1 MKCKNC
7 GHEIQQGDLFCEN
20 CGAKIEPELTRSS
33 KNAQNKQSKGIDV
46 KIIIIAVIAVLVIG
60 GGGFFVYQNFIAND
74 KPEYTA
80 QESEEDRKDSDS
92 KSSKLKV
99 SPDELEIEVG
109 ENQFLDCNQD
119 NVTYKSKDRN
129 IATVSDSGRVKGI
142 KAGETEVTVTYG
154 DQKVTCKVVV
164 KEDATAALQNSEDY
178 VFPNSNTQ
186 LLTEAD
192 LQGKTAEQLRIGRN
206 EIYARHG
213 RKFNDEALQNYFNS
227 KSWYSGTVE
236 ADAFDEGVLNEIEKK
251 NVDFITSHENR

>member
-7 GHEIQQGDLFCEN
+7 GHEIHHGDLFCEN
-20 CGAKIEPELTRSS
+20 CGTKVEPELTRSS
-33 KNAQNKQSKGIDV
+33 KNAQNKQNKGIDV

-74 KPEYTA
+74 KPEYTV
-80 QESEEDRKDSDS
+80 QDSKKDSKDSDS

-119 NVTYKSKDRN
+119 DVTYKSSDRN

-142 KAGETEVTVTYG
+142 KAGETKVTVTYG

-164 KEDATAALQNSEDY
+164 KEKETATLQNSEDY

-236 ADAFDEGVLNEIEKK
+236 ANAFDEGVLNEFEKK
-251 NVDFITSHENR
+251 NADFISSHENR

>member
-7 GHEIQQGDLFCEN
+7 GHEIHQGDLFCEN
-20 CGAKIEPELTRSS
+20 CGTKVEPELTRSS
-33 KNAQNKQSKGIDV
+33 KNAQNKQNKGIDV

-74 KPEYTA
+74 KPEYTV
-80 QESEEDRKDSDS
+80 QDSKKDSKDSDS

-119 NVTYKSKDRN
+119 DVTYKSSDRN

-142 KAGETEVTVTYG
+142 KAGETKVTVTYG
-154 DQKVTCKVVV
+154 EQKVTCKVVV
-164 KEDATAALQNSEDY
+164 KEKETATLQNSEDY

-227 KSWYSGTVE
+227 KSWYSGTIE
-236 ADAFDEGVLNEIEKK
+236 ANAFDEGVLNEFEKK
-251 NVDFITSHENR
+251 NADFISSHENR

>member
-1 MKCKNC
+1 M
-7 GHEIQQGDLFCEN
+7 
-20 CGAKIEPELTRSS
+20 
-33 KNAQNKQSKGIDV
+33 
-46 KIIIIAVIAVLVIG
+46 
-60 GGGFFVYQNFIAND
+60 
-74 KPEYTA
+74 
-80 QESEEDRKDSDS
+80 
-92 KSSKLKV
+92 
-99 SPDELEIEVG
+99 
-109 ENQFLDCNQD
+109 
-119 NVTYKSKDRN
+119 
-129 IATVSDSGRVKGI
+129 
-142 KAGETEVTVTYG
+142 
-154 DQKVTCKVVV
+154 VV

-251 NVDFITSHENR
+251 NADFITSHENR

>member
-7 GHEIQQGDLFCEN
+7 GHEIHQGDLFCEN
-20 CGAKIEPELTRSS
+20 CGTKVEPELTRSS
-33 KNAQNKQSKGIDV
+33 KNAQNKQNKGIDV

-74 KPEYTA
+74 KPEYTV
-80 QESEEDRKDSDS
+80 QDSKKDSKDSDS

-119 NVTYKSKDRN
+119 DVTYKSSDRN

-142 KAGETEVTVTYG
+142 KAGEIKVTVTYG

-164 KEDATAALQNSEDY
+164 KEKETATLQNSEDY

-236 ADAFDEGVLNEIEKK
+236 ANAFDEGVLNEFEKK
-251 NVDFITSHENR
+251 NADFISSHENR

>member
-7 GHEIQQGDLFCEN
+7 GHEIHQGDLFCEN
-20 CGAKIEPELTRSS
+20 CGTKVEPELTRSS
-33 KNAQNKQSKGIDV
+33 KNAQNKQNKGIDV

-74 KPEYTA
+74 KPEYTV
-80 QESEEDRKDSDS
+80 QDSKKDSKDSDS

-119 NVTYKSKDRN
+119 DVTYKSSDRN

-142 KAGETEVTVTYG
+142 KAGETKVTVTYG
-154 DQKVTCKVVV
+154 EQKVTCKVVV
-164 KEDATAALQNSEDY
+164 KEKETATLQNSEDY

-236 ADAFDEGVLNEIEKK
+236 ANAFDEGVLNEFEKK
-251 NVDFITSHENR
+251 NADFISSHENR

>member
-7 GHEIQQGDLFCEN
+7 GHEIHQGDLFCEN
-20 CGAKIEPELTRSS
+20 CGTKVEPELTRSS
-33 KNAQNKQSKGIDV
+33 KNAQNKQNKGIDV

-74 KPEYTA
+74 KPEYTV
-80 QESEEDRKDSDS
+80 QDSKKDSKDSDS

-119 NVTYKSKDRN
+119 DVTYKSSDRN

-142 KAGETEVTVTYG
+142 KAGETKVTVTYG

-164 KEDATAALQNSEDY
+164 KEKETATLQNSEDY

-236 ADAFDEGVLNEIEKK
+236 ANAFDEGVLNEFEKK
-251 NVDFITSHENR
+251 NADFISSHENR

>member
-7 GHEIQQGDLFCEN
+7 GHEIHHGDLFCEN
-20 CGAKIEPELTRSS
+20 CGTKVEPELTRSS
-33 KNAQNKQSKGIDV
+33 KNAQNKQNKGIDV

-74 KPEYTA
+74 KPEYTV
-80 QESEEDRKDSDS
+80 QDSKKDSKDSDS

-119 NVTYKSKDRN
+119 DVTYKSSDRN

-142 KAGETEVTVTYG
+142 KAGETKVTVTYG
-154 DQKVTCKVVV
+154 EQKVTCKVVV
-164 KEDATAALQNSEDY
+164 KEKETATLQNSEDY

-236 ADAFDEGVLNEIEKK
+236 ANAFDEGVLNEFEKK
-251 NVDFITSHENR
+251 NADFISSHENR

>member
-7 GHEIQQGDLFCEN
+7 GCEVHQGDLFCEN
-20 CGAKIEPELTRSS
+20 CGTQVEPELTRSS
-33 KNAQNKQSKGIDV
+33 KNAQNKKNKRINV

-60 GGGFFVYQNFIAND
+60 GGVFFVYQNFIVND
-74 KPEYTA
+74 KPEYTV
-80 QESEEDRKDSDS
+80 QDNEKGSDS

-119 NVTYKSKDRN
+119 DVTYKSSDRN

-142 KAGETEVTVTYG
+142 KAGETKVTITYG
-154 DQKVTCKVVV
+154 EQKVTCKVVV
-164 KEDATAALQNSEDY
+164 KDKETAILQNSEDY

-192 LQGKTAEQLRIGRN
+192 LQGKTTEQLRIARN

-213 RKFNDEALQNYFNS
+213 RKFNDETLQNYFNS

-236 ADAFDEGVLNEIEKK
+236 ANAFDEGVLNEIEKK
-251 NVDFITSHENR
+251 NADFISSYENR